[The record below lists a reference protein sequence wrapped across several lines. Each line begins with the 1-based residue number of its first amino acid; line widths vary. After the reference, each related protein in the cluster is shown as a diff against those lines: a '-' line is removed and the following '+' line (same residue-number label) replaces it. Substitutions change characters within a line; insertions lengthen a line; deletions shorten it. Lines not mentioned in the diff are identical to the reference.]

1 MFKNAIEKIN
11 KFYDLDL
18 NKNSH
23 ADEMFDVLNE
33 IIPFDSAAVFYLT
46 PNSLSLEFGKNFE
59 DRHDVKLPAK
69 ISEKLYDSDV
79 EHISDDVKQLFNIES
94 DTMASRLVVK
104 GAIVGILIITRD
116 NGIFQPDEKLIFKTC
131 TKIIANLIKDFELSK
146 VLQLQ
151 VKAMEEGLI
160 ETKEAYDN
168 IKKQNK
174 KIKNNEKLQ
183 NQFIANVSHDLR
195 TPLNSIIG
203 FSEALGNKIFGE
215 LNEKQQEYIEDIRVS
230 GIRLLGMINEIL
242 DITKLE
248 SHTIK
253 LNITNIKC
261 EILITEVCNILKPLL
276 EKKGLK
282 VVTNI
287 GPQLEL
293 NGDYIKLQQV
303 LFNIIGNA
311 IKFSPNNSVIEI
323 NANQTSD
330 KISIS
335 IKDYGIGIDKKHQ
348 KKIFNKFYQVEDS
361 LLKTEASTGLGLT
374 IAKKFIEL
382 HSGKISII
390 SEPDKGTEFIINLP
404 KNQLQ

>member
-23 ADEMFDVLNE
+23 TNEMFEILNE
-33 IIPFDSAAVFYLT
+33 IIHFNSAAVFYLT
-46 PNSLSLEFGKNFE
+46 PNSLRLEFENNFKYCHE
-59 DRHDVKLPAK
+59 LKLPAK

-151 VKAMEEGLI
+151 ARAMEEGLI
-160 ETKEAYDN
+160 ETKEAYNN

-287 GPQLEL
+287 EPQLEL

-335 IKDYGIGIDKKHQ
+335 IKDYGIGIDKKHH

-374 IAKKFIEL
+374 IAKKFVEL

-390 SEPDKGTEFIINLP
+390 SEPDKGTEFTIYLP
-404 KNQLQ
+404 KILTK